1 MLAAPMALSGL
12 RLRKWLPPSRRIA
25 GASSWEATDWAKIVG
40 LYDMLLPVWPSPI
53 VALNRAVADG
63 FADGPE
69 AGLANLEALATEPL
83 LASYY
88 YLAGARGNFLRCLGR
103 V

>member
-53 VALNRAVADG
+53 VAPNHRKIPGSKTACRNR
-63 FADGPE
+63 FTNPK
-69 AGLANLEALATEPL
+69 
-83 LASYY
+83 
-88 YLAGARGNFLRCLGR
+88 LRL
-103 V
+103 VW